1 MTDYAEKSPLQRKP
15 LSNAM
20 RITKMR
26 KQINRSLLIS
36 LAIHIGLMLAVS
48 PFLVNHLHETKGSL
62 SVEIL
67 KPEPEKQRRQRVLQQ
82 RPPVTPQVSK
92 QAEASPSAPAAS
104 TYAPQVIA
112 PKAPQHADVAPEIVT
127 HAEIPQ
133 TDAPALP
140 NASFG
145 DGKTAAGP
153 VVIEGSQGTGYGG
166 PGGRGTGG
174 SGNGIGGRFIK
185 GTQADEPGLIDIK
198 NTGTGLGIFDT
209 TVMPGHGLT
218 ADVYVLEG
226 GTSAFSVYV
235 NDERVLHIGNGPIAV
250 MPNFELLTPIYT
262 FVTANLNVPPREY
275 TEGFPSPKQQTIVE
289 NFAIRF
295 RGQLAVDTPGE
306 WTFAL
311 YSDDGSKLFID
322 GQLVVDN
329 DGIHAPRLE
338 GGSVKLTAGMH
349 PVEIHYFQGPRHII
363 AMQWFYLPP
372 NGFPDGEDR
381 HSQSQR
387 FTSGTQNSLHSSL
400 TTAGRIV
407 PPELIYAPGATRV
420 PDALKKLQQRL
431 SEVKKEEK
439 R

>member
-1 MTDYAEKSPLQRKP
+1 
-15 LSNAM
+15 
-20 RITKMR
+20 MR

-36 LAIHIGLMLAVS
+36 LALHIGLMLAVS
-48 PFLVNHLHETKGSL
+48 PFLVNHLHETKGSI

-67 KPEPEKQRRQRVLQQ
+67 KPEPEQQRRQRVLQQ

-145 DGKTAAGP
+145 EGKTAAGP
-153 VVIEGSQGTGYGG
+153 VVIEGSQGAGYGG
-166 PGGRGTGG
+166 PGGRGTGGSG

-185 GTQADEPGLIDIK
+185 GTQADELGLIDIK

-226 GTSAFSVYV
+226 GSSAFSVYV
-235 NDERVLHIGNGPIAV
+235 NDERVLHIGNGPIAA

-262 FVTANLNVPPREY
+262 FVTANLDVPPREY

-372 NGFPDGEDR
+372 NGFPDGEAR

-387 FTSGTQNSLHSSL
+387 FTSGTQNSHHHSL

-431 SEVKKEEK
+431 REVKKEEK

>member
-1 MTDYAEKSPLQRKP
+1 M
-15 LSNAM
+15 M
-20 RITKMR
+20 KMR

-36 LAIHIGLMLAVS
+36 LALHIGLMLTVS
-48 PFLVNHLHETKGSL
+48 PFLVNHLRETKESI

-67 KPEPEKQRRQRVLQQ
+67 KLEPERLRRQRVLQQ
-82 RPPVTPQVSK
+82 RPPVTPPVSN

-127 HAEIPQ
+127 HAEMPQ

-153 VVIEGSQGTGYGG
+153 VVIEGSQGAGYGG
-166 PGGRGTGG
+166 PGGRGTGGSG

-198 NTGTGLGIFDT
+198 NTGAGLGIFDT

-226 GTSAFSVYV
+226 GTSAFSIYV

-250 MPNFELLTPIYT
+250 MPNFNLLMPIYT
-262 FVTANLNVPPREY
+262 FVTANLDVPPREY

-295 RGQLAVDTPGE
+295 RGQLAVDTPGK
-306 WTFAL
+306 WMFSL

-322 GQLVVDN
+322 GKLVVDN

-338 GGSVKLTAGMH
+338 GGSVTLSAGRH
-349 PVEIHYFQGPRHII
+349 PVEIHYFQGPRHTI
-363 AMQWFYLPP
+363 ALQWFYVPP
-372 NGFPDGEDR
+372 NGFPDGEAQ

-387 FTSGTQNSLHSSL
+387 FTSGFQNSFHYSFN
-400 TTAGRIV
+400 TIGRIV
-407 PPELIYAPGATRV
+407 PPELIYAPGTPRV

-431 SEVKKEEK
+431 REVKKEEK

>member
-1 MTDYAEKSPLQRKP
+1 M
-15 LSNAM
+15 M
-20 RITKMR
+20 KMR

-36 LAIHIGLMLAVS
+36 LALHIGLMLTVS
-48 PFLVNHLHETKGSL
+48 PFLVNHLRETKESI

-67 KPEPEKQRRQRVLQQ
+67 KLEPERLRRQRVLQQ
-82 RPPVTPQVSK
+82 RPPVTPPVSN

-145 DGKTAAGP
+145 EGKTAAGP
-153 VVIEGSQGTGYGG
+153 VVIEGSQGAGYGG

-174 SGNGIGGRFIK
+174 SGGGNGIGGRFIK

-198 NTGTGLGIFDT
+198 NTGAGLGIFDT

-226 GTSAFSVYV
+226 GTSAFSIYV

-250 MPNFELLTPIYT
+250 MPNFDLLMPIYT
-262 FVTANLNVPPREY
+262 FVTANLDVPPREY

-295 RGQLAVDTPGE
+295 RGQLAVDTPGK
-306 WTFAL
+306 WMFSL

-322 GQLVVDN
+322 GKLVVDN
-329 DGIHAPRLE
+329 DGIHAPRFE

-349 PVEIHYFQGPRHII
+349 PVEIHYFQGPRHTI
-363 AMQWFYLPP
+363 AMQWFYVPP
-372 NGFPDGEDR
+372 NGFPDGEAQ

-387 FTSGTQNSLHSSL
+387 FTSGTQNSLHYSL
-400 TTAGRIV
+400 NTIGRIV
-407 PPELIYAPGATRV
+407 PPELIYAPGTPRV

-431 SEVKKEEK
+431 REVKKEEK

>member
-1 MTDYAEKSPLQRKP
+1 
-15 LSNAM
+15 
-20 RITKMR
+20 MR
-26 KQINRSLLIS
+26 KQINRALLLS
-36 LAIHIGLMLAVS
+36 LALHIGLMLTVS
-48 PFLVNHLHETKGSL
+48 PFLVNHLRETKESI

-67 KPEPEKQRRQRVLQQ
+67 KLEPERLRRQRVLQQ
-82 RPPVTPQVSK
+82 RPPVTPHVSN
-92 QAEASPSAPAAS
+92 QAEASPSAPVSS
-104 TYAPQVIA
+104 TYAPQVSA
-112 PKAPQHADVAPEIVT
+112 PKARQHADVAPEIVT

-153 VVIEGSQGTGYGG
+153 VVIEGSQGAGYGG
-166 PGGRGTGG
+166 LGGRGTGGSG

-198 NTGTGLGIFDT
+198 NTGAGLGIFDT
-209 TVMPGHGLT
+209 AVMPGYGLT

-226 GTSAFSVYV
+226 GTSAFSIYV

-250 MPNFELLTPIYT
+250 MPNFDLLMPIYT
-262 FVTANLNVPPREY
+262 FVTANLDVPPREY

-306 WTFAL
+306 WMFSL

-322 GQLVVDN
+322 GKLVVDN

-338 GGSVKLTAGMH
+338 GGSVTLSVGMH
-349 PVEIHYFQGPRHII
+349 PVEIHYFQGPRHTI
-363 AMQWFYLPP
+363 ALQWFYVPP
-372 NGFPDGEDR
+372 NGFPDGEAQ

-387 FTSGTQNSLHSSL
+387 FTSGTQNSLHYSL
-400 TTAGRIV
+400 TSAGRIV
-407 PPELIYAPGATRV
+407 PPELIYAPGTPRV

-431 SEVKKEEK
+431 HEVKKEEK